1 MMVMDDCGRMFSL
14 GVSDF
19 HVVLHR
25 LAGRV
30 TSRVGLIHRVRLEMR
45 ATIVNVHDFSIAWTI
60 IVWQS
65 IVPITSTA
73 VAITV
78 VSAIAVVITIAVV
91 CAIVVIGAIIVIGI
105 AIVVL
110 TLLTSSISSKVRMA
124 SVMMVN
130 HWSGYDSAL
139 LVDNLS
145 RVRMM
150 LVMVSD
156 S

>member
-1 MMVMDDCGRMFSL
+1 MHDRNVLHDRHLLSMMVMYDCRRMLSL

-30 TSRVGLIHRVRLEMR
+30 TSCVGLLHRVRLEMR

-65 IVPITSTA
+65 IEPITSTA
-73 VAITV
+73 VTTTPTAV
-78 VSAIAVVITIAVV
+78 AIAVFI
-91 CAIVVIGAIIVIGI
+91 AIVVIGTIIVIGI

-110 TLLTSSISSKVRMA
+110 TL
-124 SVMMVN
+124 
-130 HWSGYDSAL
+130 
-139 LVDNLS
+139 
-145 RVRMM
+145 
-150 LVMVSD
+150 
-156 S
+156 